1 MKFLHQKKQPSTPDT
16 KPHLRPLVPPPQPL
30 ARQLDLFSVDAP
42 YPDNGTSFPSS
53 GHSATPLKR
62 PESTPSPEVISSG
75 TDLKPGPQASRP
87 PLPLLPVAAGKRR
100 LQIDAHVLDYALLRS
115 KRRSIGFVIS
125 DDGLRVTAPKWVTV
139 VEIESAIR
147 EKKRWIFAKLHE
159 YRDRSAR
166 RLQPQMTWSDGE
178 TLPYLGADLTL
189 RIRATQVAGIEHDPE
204 AATLTVCLPVD
215 ASEQQLKDRVL
226 GWLQLEAK
234 RVFGER
240 LPLYADKLGVTY
252 KSYALS
258 SATTQWGSCTADG
271 KIRLNWRLMH
281 FALPL
286 IDYVIAHELSH
297 LREMNHSPR
306 FWATVQ
312 SIFPEFETAR
322 RTLRDSAQ
330 ETLPIF

>member
-1 MKFLHQKKQPSTPDT
+1 MKFLHPKPPQSTPHLL
-16 KPHLRPLVPPPQPL
+16 PHLRPQNSPPLPL
-30 ARQLDLFSVDAP
+30 ARQLDLFSVEASNTEP
-42 YPDNGTSFPSS
+42 QT
-53 GHSATPLKR
+53 A
-62 PESTPSPEVISSG
+62 
-75 TDLKPGPQASRP
+75 PQASPGDP
-87 PLPLLPVAAGKRR
+87 PSQHPDTLSPVDPATVPLAAGKRR

-115 KRRSIGFVIS
+115 KRRSIGFLIS
-125 DDGLRVTAPKWVTV
+125 DDGLRVTAPKWVTLP
-139 VEIESAIR
+139 EIESAIR
-147 EKKRWIFAKLHE
+147 EKKRWIFTKLHE
-159 YRDRSAR
+159 YRNRSSR
-166 RLQPQMTWSDGE
+166 HLQPRMEWRDGE
-178 TLPYLGADLTL
+178 TLPYLGDKITL
-189 RIRATQVAGIEHDPE
+189 RIRATQVAGIQFDAA
-204 AATLTVCLPVD
+204 AATLTVCLPAD

-240 LPLYADKLGVTY
+240 LPLYAEKLGVAY

-322 RTLRDSAQ
+322 KTLRDSAQ
-330 ETLPIF
+330 ETLPVF